1 MFGILKSYKRLFSN
15 GAAEDFN
22 RMAAFLSN
30 FCTNESLS
38 FDRPDNPSPDAPPC
52 MSINTDWLKSYA
64 DGKYVTLNTDQ
75 TITSQKIIDN
85 KNLILNST
93 GDTSQY
99 IAVRNGATAAATTKR
114 TLIARGTVYL
124 HGNSSSGGNPEL
136 RFGQLVNGS
145 PTDKGLVYLSAGGY
159 LLLNAKGGESD
170 WTANTVMLAKT
181 PVDSTSTTLNALA
194 TMGWV
199 NDKFWRKPTSST
211 GFLFNTNGTL
221 SHKAFGTAA
230 GTVAEGN
237 HTHTVSSI
245 TDLNLSGYL
254 QTSAVGTATT
264 VGYLKLL
271 VAQLSSTG
279 KVPLSMLTGNIAGH
293 QHDCLVTIDN
303 SGNLGHSGNAA
314 YNAVTSLASDYTAW
328 NSDCLP
334 YLQTRT
340 NQRGQII
347 GIYLPTSSD
356 NATEL
361 IPLLTSSPSS
371 DKVLTIKAGAS
382 ILSWE
387 DGGSSAQNPGNAVAS
402 LANAAPGTATA
413 NSGTWT
419 AGGSNGV
426 VVRVQTRTMWNGTN
440 LYGFYRDLTFD
451 KHGRLYASSGETR
464 FTIDTPVKVTWS

>member
-1 MFGILKSYKRLFSN
+1 MFGIFKSYKRFF
-15 GAAEDFN
+15 GKDAAESFN
-22 RMAAFLSN
+22 RMAAYLTN
-30 FCTNESLS
+30 FCTNESLV
-38 FDRPDNPSPDAPPC
+38 FDRPDNPGPDNPPC

-64 DGKYVTLNTDQ
+64 DGKYVTLDTDQ
-75 TITSQKIIDN
+75 TITGAKTISGQSLSIVSDAYSYFVIRN
-85 KNLILNST
+85 TS
-93 GDTSQY
+93 DTQ
-99 IAVRNGATAAATTKR
+99 
-114 TLIARGTVYL
+114 RGYL
-124 HGNSSSGGNPEL
+124 
-136 RFGQLVNGS
+136 
-145 PTDKGLVYLSAGGY
+145 DKGALYLDDGSNCVRFRNSNRSNRAAIYGTSEGY
-159 LLLNAKGGESD
+159 LVLAGYVGQSSYQSNGVL
-170 WTANTVMLAKT
+170 LAKAPT
-181 PVDSTSTTLNALA
+181 DSTSTTLNAIA

-211 GFLFNTNGTL
+211 GFVYNTQGTI
-221 SHKAFGTAA
+221 SHIAFGT
-230 GTVAEGN
+230 GQNQVARGN

-340 NQRGQII
+340 NQQGQII

-361 IPLLTSSPSS
+361 IPFPATSPSS
-371 DKVLTIKAGAS
+371 DKVLTIKANAS

-451 KHGRLYASSGETR
+451 KHGRLYTSSGETP

>member
-1 MFGILKSYKRLFSN
+1 MFGIFKSYKRLFGK
-15 GAAEDFN
+15 GAAESFN
-22 RMAAFLSN
+22 RMAAYLTN
-30 FCTNESLS
+30 FCTNESLN
-38 FDRPDNPSPDAPPC
+38 FDRPDNPGPDNPPC

-64 DGKYVTLNTDQ
+64 DGKYVTLDTDQ
-75 TITSQKIIDN
+75 TITGQKTIDN
-85 KNLILNST
+85 KHFIINST
-93 GDTSQY
+93 GQYSTSF
-99 IAVRNGATAAATTKR
+99 IVRNGATNALSTRKTQIVRGGIYLDNTSDSSAATLEFR
-114 TLIARGTVYL
+114 
-124 HGNSSSGGNPEL
+124 H
-136 RFGQLVNGS
+136 LVNGEGQKKAQLYITS
-145 PTDKGLVYLSAGGY
+145 TGILKLC
-159 LLLNAKGGESD
+159 AKGSSD
-170 WTANTVMLAKT
+170 DWAANAVQLQVSPSA
-181 PVDSTSTTLNALA
+181 STSTSSTAVA
-194 TMGWV
+194 TTGWC
-199 NDKFWRKPTSST
+199 NTYFWQKNTSST
-211 GFLFNTNGTL
+211 GFIFNTNGTL
-221 SHKAFGTAA
+221 SHKSFGTAA
-230 GTVAEGN
+230 GTVAEGD

-303 SGNLGHSGNAA
+303 GGNLGHSGNAA

-340 NQRGQII
+340 NQQGQII
-347 GIYLPTSSD
+347 GIYLPTSSSS
-356 NATEL
+356 ATEL
-361 IPLLTSSPSS
+361 IPLLTASPSS
-371 DKVLTIKAGAS
+371 DKVLTVKAGAS
-382 ILSWE
+382 VLTWE
-387 DGGSSAQNPGNAVAS
+387 DGGSSAQNPSTAVTS

-451 KHGRLYASSGETR
+451 KHGRLYSSSVETS